1 MIFFRGRCST
11 LSTLCFFF
19 VAGAAFEH
27 VMLFFSWQAQHFEH
41 VMVQNWALV
50 VARCS
55 IVTWCSRKKNYIYIF
70 FKPRAPRYD
79 RGFPC
84 GAVAIFDRNVV
95 SRCGAGCI
103 LKPGVRARVAVAI
116 LNRNV
121 VFRCGAGCILK
132 LGVCVRVARWSFWI
146 GMWCFVV
153 VRAALK
159 VGVCVC
165 VVR

>member
-1 MIFFRGRCST
+1 MC
-11 LSTLCFFF
+11 
-19 VAGAAFEH
+19 A
-27 VMLFFSWQAQHFEH
+27 
-41 VMVQNWALV
+41 
-50 VARCS
+50 
-55 IVTWCSRKKNYIYIF
+55 
-70 FKPRAPRYD
+70 
-79 RGFPC
+79 C
-84 GAVAIFDRNVV
+84 G
-95 SRCGAGCI
+95 
-103 LKPGVRARVAVAI
+103 AVAI

-159 VGVCVC
+159 VGMCVR

>member
-70 FKPRAPRYD
+70 
-79 RGFPC
+79 
-84 GAVAIFDRNVV
+84 
-95 SRCGAGCI
+95 S
-103 LKPGVRARVAVAI
+103 
-116 LNRNV
+116 LNREHHV
-121 VFRCGAGCILK
+121 MIEGF
-132 LGVCVRVARWSFWI
+132 RVARWPFSI
-146 GMWCFVV
+146 VTWCPVV
-153 VRAALK
+153 VRAAF
-159 VGVCVC
+159 
-165 VVR
+165 